1 MNKHRFRLLSGI
13 FLIQALFLFTGC
25 SVEEP
30 QSEET
35 AASSSN
41 STSSD
46 NSSSDNSSTGS
57 SNIGPQK
64 VYIVGYA
71 VTEKCIYYD
80 CPKSK
85 VVLWDLG
92 GNMTVLD
99 DSCGPAD
106 ATSHNDSIYIAGN
119 TQYCVVGPD
128 KKVVSHELNV
138 PSGYV
143 ENSQESTGIAVSSNG
158 DVYVSGKATK
168 NKKSVAA
175 YWKNGELIKSF
186 SEKSISLKISAR

>member
-1 MNKHRFRLLSGI
+1 MNTHRFLLLSGI
-13 FLIQALFLFTGC
+13 IFIQALFLFTGC

-46 NSSSDNSSTGS
+46 NSTSDTSSTGS

-99 DSCGPAD
+99 DSCDPGD
-106 ATSHNDSIYIAGN
+106 ATSHNDSIYIVGN
-119 TQYCVVGPD
+119 KQYCVVGPD
-128 KKVVSHELNV
+128 KKVVVHELNE
-138 PSGYV
+138 PSDYV
-143 ENSQESTGIAVSSNG
+143 KNSLETTSIAVSSNG
-158 DVYVSGKATK
+158 DVYVSGTATK
-168 NKKSVAA
+168 NKKRVSV
-175 YWKNGELIKSF
+175 YWKNGY
-186 SEKSISLKISAR
+186 